1 VSTPGRVLRGPVAP
15 ESAHVAVGGLL
26 AAVAVSEWLVA
37 LGRTRLALVGHLGT
51 LLACTAGP
59 LLLHEELGL
68 FQAFALLPVFRLVSL
83 GMPAFVELTLYWF
96 PLVYG
101 PFLPAAVL
109 VARHTDAVELAAGW
123 RTAVAAL
130 PFVVVAGAVLG
141 ELEYG
146 IIRPEA
152 LVPAATPAQL
162 VVLAVVMVGFVGL
175 VEELLFRGLLQGVLR
190 SRFGRWPAVVL
201 AAGVF
206 AAMHA
211 GYGLLAEV
219 GFAFALGLLLGALYE
234 WTDSL
239 ATVVLFHGVLNTFLF
254 GVVPAYGPLLPVG

>member
-1 VSTPGRVLRGPVAP
+1 MSSPGRFLRGPVAP
-15 ESAHVAVGGLL
+15 EGAHVAVGGLL
-26 AAVAVSEWLVA
+26 AGVVLSEGLVA
-37 LGRTRLALVGHLGT
+37 LGRTRLALVGHVCT

-59 LLLHEELGL
+59 LLLREEVGL

-83 GMPAFVELTLYWF
+83 GMPVFVELTVYWF

-101 PFLPAAVL
+101 PFLPAVL
-109 VARHTDAVELAAGW
+109 VVARHTDAVELTTGW
-123 RTAVAAL
+123 RPAVATL

-141 ELEYG
+141 ELEYA

-162 VVLAVVMVGFVGL
+162 VVLTVVMVVFVGL
-175 VEELLFRGLLQGVLR
+175 VEELLFRGLLQGTLR
-190 SRFGRWPAVVL
+190 SRFGRWPAVVV

-239 ATVVLFHGVLNTFLF
+239 ATVTLLHGVLNTFLF
-254 GVVPAYGPLLPVG
+254 GVVPAYGPLLAVG